1 MAMNLTLE
9 PKGMLREVLHHILHR
24 SNALGPG
31 GFYLDSIVS
40 PTSAPTI
47 ASISTTLKR
56 DWVTALHQYGSY
68 PNFRS
73 ITLQDKGLSEIR
85 EC

>member
-9 PKGMLREVLHHILHR
+9 PKGMLREVLHHIPHR

-31 GFYLDSIVS
+31 GFYLDSTVS

-47 ASISTTLKR
+47 ASISAGLCTDKR
-56 DWVTALHQYGSY
+56 EPGPRSTGVGSQ
-68 PNFRS
+68 S
-73 ITLQDKGLSEIR
+73 
-85 EC
+85 